1 MYNNPILLENIR
13 SSYLYELLSYNSKLY
28 PGEELKEYFLL
39 FHSDLPLNKR
49 RRYYIDPMDYGLPVW
64 NLKKLSES
72 ALILR
77 EITRLYNKDDFTAP
91 EWLRKR
97 VISYFKVLLTG
108 THSPVELYISERNT
122 RQIFEVPLTKLHL
135 YRKAGLL
142 KVDKQNESYCYPLA
156 QLQELFG

>member
-1 MYNNPILLENIR
+1 MYNEPILLRNIR

-28 PGEELKEYFLL
+28 PGEELKEYFLF

-64 NLKKLSES
+64 KLKKLSES
-72 ALILR
+72 ALTLR
-77 EITRLYNKDDFTAP
+77 EITRLFNTDDFTLP
-91 EWLRKR
+91 VWLRKR
-97 VISYFKVLLTG
+97 LISYFKVLLTG
-108 THSPVELYISERNT
+108 THSPIELYISET
-122 RQIFEVPLTKLHL
+122 HARQVFGVPLTRMHL

-142 KVDKQNESYCYPLA
+142 KEAEQNESYCYPWA